1 MEFAKCLK
9 CGCKIEIEDTIE
21 ESVNSEGSSIIATH
35 IGTCPK
41 CGQRYMWDEVF
52 QYLYFKSL
60 YAMKN

>member
-21 ESVNSEGSSIIATH
+21 ESVNSDKSEIIATH
-35 IGTCPK
+35 IGTCPI

-52 QYLYFKSL
+52 KYSYFENL
-60 YAMKN
+60 HAMNN